1 MRSLLLRLEGVEKRG
16 HEGIRLVLRD
26 EWKGIQNKL

>member
-1 MRSLLLRLEGVEKRG
+1 MRSLGLRLEVVEKRH

-26 EWKGIQNKL
+26 EWRGIQNKL